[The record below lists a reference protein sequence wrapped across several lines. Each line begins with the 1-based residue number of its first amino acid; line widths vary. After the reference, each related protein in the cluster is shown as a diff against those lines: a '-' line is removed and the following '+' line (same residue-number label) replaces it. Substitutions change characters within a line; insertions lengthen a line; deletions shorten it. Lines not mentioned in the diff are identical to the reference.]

1 MSNLFLLS
9 ISSDNKIEKYLKKD
23 QDNFSSLLNNNIIE
37 NNNDNEE
44 NYQEIIDNEEENK
57 SLIEPEKRS
66 TFNKIFG
73 KMEAGSIRGSI
84 FNMLI
89 LTLGSGLLSLPTY
102 IGNVSMILST
112 ILIILISILI
122 WWSLLLL
129 SKACEK
135 SGTYNYSYLL
145 KKLYG
150 KHLSIIYDII
160 VIIYSFGILILYQVI
175 IHRLI
180 GESLYYLFYVYD
192 YESFDKF
199 EKESFGMI
207 GYLNI
212 FCLLV
217 YYLLFILYV

>member
-23 QDNFSSLLNNNIIE
+23 QDNFSSLLNNNLLE
-37 NNNDNEE
+37 NNNNDNEE
-44 NYQEIIDNEEENK
+44 NNQEIIDNEEENK

-102 IGNVSMILST
+102 IGKVSMILST
-112 ILIILISILI
+112 VLIILISILI

-160 VIIYSFGILILYQVI
+160 VIIYSFGILIYFMYI
-175 IHRLI
+175 IMILLMI
-180 GESLYYLFYVYD
+180 LKKKV
-192 YESFDKF
+192 
-199 EKESFGMI
+199 FGII